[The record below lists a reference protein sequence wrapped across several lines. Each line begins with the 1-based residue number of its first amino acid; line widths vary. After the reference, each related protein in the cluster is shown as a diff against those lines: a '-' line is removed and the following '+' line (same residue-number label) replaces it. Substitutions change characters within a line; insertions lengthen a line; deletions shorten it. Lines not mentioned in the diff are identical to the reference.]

1 MAFSVFLEYN
11 SSAVVS
17 ATSCSYT
24 FYATFSMV
32 LPEPREEQ
40 FDIDSG
46 VLGMNAPQLL
56 MPWSLAK

>member
-1 MAFSVFLEYN
+1 MAFSVFLENN

-17 ATSCSYT
+17 TTSCSYT

-46 VLGMNAPQLL
+46 VLGMNVHRYLCPAH
-56 MPWSLAK
+56 